1 MNVFMTLYVALLFA
15 LLVPGT
21 LVRLPPGGGKWT
33 VLLVH
38 GLLFAFLYHLTNKAV
53 WQWSMSF

>member
-1 MNVFMTLYVALLFA
+1 MTLYVALLFA